1 MPGCTDEARAGQR
14 IHLVKFQ
21 LESVWLQARLT
32 NAVYL
37 FDQRDFPFALTNQE
51 MSFQN
56 LGFSSWPCPKPS
68 RVEEIAFVAPAFFS
82 LFTSEDPHGGS
93 VTSHS

>member
-32 NAVYL
+32 NVVYL
-37 FDQRDFPFALTNQE
+37 FDQRDFPVALTNQE
-51 MSFQN
+51 IFFKIWVSL
-56 LGFSSWPCPKPS
+56 LGFAPS
-68 RVEEIAFVAPAFFS
+68 PPGWKRS
-82 LFTSEDPHGGS
+82 LL
-93 VTSHS
+93 